1 MARLKI
7 VSGLGRK
14 SAALFLVEAGSRRIL
29 FDFGDGLEP
38 GEHPDLSGVG
48 VVDAVCLSHAHE
60 DHAGS
65 LMRLGEVGSPPVYAT
80 SRCFEQI
87 PEALRPAK
95 RKIIPEQGGFDF
107 FGMTVT
113 VGQCGHAP
121 GGVWFHL
128 PTEKGGFLYSGDCS
142 AESESLPLDP
152 FPRVAT
158 LLVDASYGDRDSSL
172 SDQRKAIIKALDG
185 GAVLCC
191 PAAGR
196 GADMVQA
203 LISAGLEVWAEDGIA
218 REYKTATGRAVP
230 TVDGMTARPE
240 QVIVTTG
247 SNAED
252 GLSAALLARGGFRFL
267 FSSHV
272 PKGSPAF
279 PLIEAGEAQ
288 WLPWNV
294 HPRLRDVLQWADQCE
309 ADQVIPAFVD
319 PASAPKLVSGLGDR
333 LVLEREVEI

>member
-1 MARLKI
+1 MARLKAI
-7 VSGLGRK
+7 SGLGRK
-14 SAALFLVEAGSRRIL
+14 SAALFLVEAGEQRIL

-38 GEHPDLSGVG
+38 GEHPDLSEVG

-87 PEALRPAK
+87 PEALRLVE
-95 RKIIPEQGGFDF
+95 RRIIPERGGFDL
-107 FGMTVT
+107 FGMDIT

-128 PTEKGGFLYSGDCS
+128 PTERGGFLYSGDCS
-142 AESESLPLDP
+142 AESESMPLDP
-152 FPRVAT
+152 FPRAAT

-172 SDQRKAIIKALDG
+172 SDQREAIIKAADG
-185 GAVLCC
+185 GAVICC

-203 LISAGLEVWAEDGIA
+203 LLSAGHAVWAEDCIA
-218 REYKTATGRAVP
+218 QEYEAAMGQVVP
-230 TVDGMTARPE
+230 VVDGMTACPE
-240 QVIVTTG
+240 QVIVTTS

-252 GLSAALLARGGFRFL
+252 GLSGALLARGGFRFL

-272 PKGSPAF
+272 PKGSPAY

-294 HPRLRDVLQWADQCE
+294 HPRLRDVLNWADQCG
-309 ADQVIPAFVD
+309 ADQVIPAFID
-319 PASAPKLVSGLGDR
+319 PASATKLVAGLGKR